1 MPVDQ
6 RDSVRDK
13 IRFIGG
19 QDTAEISEV
28 VKLARFGKWRIFALN
43 LVSEYGPVL
52 VHTEKN
58 SVIRRQVGLDMSMAK
73 QRDSRRLTGRKT
85 FVVPDRCE
93 ARRRTGNCLRKP
105 LRVFPS
111 VAGSINKCACKYIVA
126 IHA

>member
-28 VKLARFGKWRIFALN
+28 VKLARVGKWRIFAFN

-52 VHTEKN
+52 EHTEKN
-58 SVIRRQVGLDMSMAK
+58 RVIHRQAGLDLSMTK
-73 QRDSRRLTGRKT
+73 QSDSRRLTGRKT

-93 ARRRTGNCLRKP
+93 ARGRTCKCLRKP

-111 VAGSINKCACKYIVA
+111 VTGSIDKSACKYIVA

>member
-6 RDSVRDK
+6 CDSVRDK

-52 VHTEKN
+52 EHTEKN
-58 SVIRRQVGLDMSMAK
+58 RVIRRHGGIDMSMAK
-73 QRDSRRLTGRKT
+73 QSDGRWLTGRKT

-93 ARRRTGNCLRKP
+93 ARRRTGNRLRKP
-105 LRVFPS
+105 LRVLPS
-111 VAGSINKCACKYIVA
+111 VAGSINKCTRKYIVA